1 MTRRVAVAGLV
12 LALAAV
18 PAGAN
23 GATKP
28 KKIDGTAVI
37 SFKGVGPITL
47 GMTIAQAR
55 KAAGHGIVG
64 GSEVTPGCRQ
74 DTVLPKRFGLTT
86 LRMKGKIRVLYVSRT
101 AMPTAKG
108 IRVYDTLARL
118 QAKYGSKLSERPSDV
133 SSTDRVFVVT
143 SGSRE
148 MKFTVSG
155 DTGRISEI
163 ATGLK
168 PEVDFSE
175 HCS

>member
-1 MTRRVAVAGLV
+1 MRLRLAAAGLFLV
-12 LALAAV
+12 LAAV
-18 PAGAN
+18 PAGAS
-23 GATKP
+23 GASKP
-28 KKIDGTAVI
+28 KKIDGMAVI

-47 GMTIAQAR
+47 GMSLAQAR

-86 LRMKGKIRVLYVSRT
+86 LRMKGKIRVLYVTRT

-108 IRVYDTLARL
+108 IRVYDTLERL
-118 QAKYGSKLSERPSDV
+118 QSKYGAKLSERPNDV

-148 MKFTVSG
+148 LKFTVSG
-155 DTGRISEI
+155 DTGRITEI
-163 ATGLK
+163 ATGL
-168 PEVDFSE
+168 
-175 HCS
+175 

>member
-1 MTRRVAVAGLV
+1 MRLRIPVAAALIV
-12 LALAAV
+12 ALAAV
-18 PAGAN
+18 PAGA
-23 GATKP
+23 ATKP
-28 KKIDGTAVI
+28 KKIDGNAVI
-37 SFKGVGPITL
+37 SLKGVGPITL

-108 IRVYDTLARL
+108 IRVYDTLERL
-118 QAKYGSKLSERPSDV
+118 QSKYGSKLAEQPSDV
-133 SSTDRVFVVT
+133 SSQTRIFT
-143 SGSRE
+143 LTQGSRE
-148 MKFTVSG
+148 MKFTVG
-155 DTGRISEI
+155 LDNRITEI

-175 HCS
+175 HCG